1 MNMKNNTLHI
11 GQLPELKIVT
21 SESIIFHE
29 QPDRNISEKLV
40 AKITED
46 GFLKNP
52 PIVGKTTAGEY
63 ILLDGAN
70 RTNALIQM
78 GIKHICVQ
86 MINLDDP
93 LLTVSAW
100 SHAIEGSIRDQ
111 LLQCLDTLGV
121 AYREQVSVNNNNAN
135 LVEVVFKNGAVL
147 AIPRLATLPK
157 NISLLHNIT
166 KLYLHQGRMDRVSY
180 YRLDDLIKNYQGF
193 SALFSFAEIEKSELV
208 KIALS
213 SETMPSG
220 ITRIQLPKRALHFNM
235 PIDILVADNT
245 LSVKNS
251 WLNNNILERKRAKSI
266 RFYREPTFVFD
277 E

>member
-1 MNMKNNTLHI
+1 MKNNNLHI
-11 GQLPELKIVT
+11 GQLPELRIVT

-40 AKITED
+40 TKITQD

-52 PIVGKTTAGEY
+52 PIVGKTTTGEY

-70 RTNALIQM
+70 RTNALIRM
-78 GIKHICVQ
+78 DIKHICVQ
-86 MINLDDP
+86 TINMDDP

-111 LLQCLDTLGV
+111 LLQCLDRLGV
-121 AYREQVSVNNNNAN
+121 AYLEQSSISNKNVNLA
-135 LVEVVFKNGAVL
+135 EVVFKNGAVL

-157 NISLLHNIT
+157 NISLLHSIT

-180 YRLDDLIKNYQGF
+180 YRLGDLIRNYKDF
-193 SALFSFAEIEKSELV
+193 SALFSYAEIEKTELV

-213 SETMPSG
+213 GEKMPSG
-220 ITRIQLPKRALHFNM
+220 ITRIQLPKRVLNFNI
-235 PIDILVADNT
+235 PIDVLAANKS
-245 LSVKNS
+245 LLEKNN
-251 WLNNNILERKRAKSI
+251 WLNNNILERKRANSI
-266 RFYREPTFVFD
+266 RFYREPTFIFD
-277 E
+277 D